1 MAEDEERKRLR
12 PANENGV
19 ETSGDG
25 VETQRRDD
33 ALVLVI
39 ARALG
44 RQMAREEFAK
54 LRYGAANDNR
64 RPVEDEDG

>member
-1 MAEDEERKRLR
+1 MAEDKERERLC

-19 ETSGDG
+19 ETGRGSI
-25 VETQRRDD
+25 ETQRRDD

-44 RQMAREEFAK
+44 RQMAREEFAR
-54 LRYGAANDNR
+54 LRCEAANDNR
-64 RPVEDEDG
+64 WPGEDR